1 MADTRRLTIEVL
13 GDAKN
18 AMKALGDVGDKAG
31 KIGQDFVDFGK
42 KVALGFAAFS
52 AGAVVIGK
60 QLVDAASDLNEVTSK
75 TNVVFGDAADSV
87 LKFADGADVAF
98 GQSKKQALDAASTFG
113 IFGKAAGLSG
123 QDLGD
128 FSTSLVGLASD
139 MASFSNTSPQE
150 AIDALGAALRGESEP
165 IRRYGVMLDDASLKA
180 QAMSMGI
187 YDGNG
192 SLTQQQKILAAQAL
206 IFKQTSDA
214 QGDFARTSDGMANQQ
229 RILAARLE
237 NTKAKLGQALLPIAL
252 KVMSAFS
259 DLIDKVAPLAE
270 RYLPRLAAVL
280 QTAADKAMD
289 IANAVGKFLAPYIE
303 KLGDWMKD
311 NIDVVKVFFGVIA
324 GAAAIAGVVA
334 LGAAIAGLFNPLTLI
349 IGAIAALVAGFYMAY
364 TRSEEFRAVVDAVVA
379 FFRDKVVPAFQAAFS
394 AIISGVQSFIE
405 GFSARMDNM
414 RTILE
419 GIRGFIEMILGV
431 IMKAWQLFGDDIMR
445 YIGTIFDAIRN
456 IIEGTLKVIKG
467 VIDFFLGVLSGDWG
481 RAWEGI
487 RDIVSGILNV
497 ILGLIRSATAP
508 IVAAFGFITSSLG
521 AGLWGLWEIVTKAFG
536 AIWNVAYSVFDRI
549 RSFVSTIFLGIV
561 DTIKAVINGMLGF
574 LERGINLVVD
584 GINHIIWSFEWVNGS
599 ADFPR
604 LSRVRLPR
612 LADGGIVTAPTIAMI
627 GEAGPE
633 AVVPLTGRNAPMGGD
648 VIVNVA
654 GSVTS
659 ERDLIETIRR
669 GLVNSQRNGAQL
681 VYSNT

>member
-1 MADTRRLTIEVL
+1 VADTRRLTIEVL

-508 IVAAFGFITSSLG
+508 IIAAFGAITSALG
-521 AGLWGLWEIVTKAFG
+521 AALWGLWDITTKAFD
-536 AIWNVAYSVFDRI
+536 AIWDVAYGVFDRI
-549 RSFVSTIFLGIV
+549 RSFIATIFNGIV
-561 DTIKAVINGMLGF
+561 DTIKSVINGMLGF
-574 LERGINLVVD
+574 LERGINKVVD

-599 ADFPR
+599 DDFPR
-604 LSRVRLPR
+604 LSRISLPR
-612 LADGGIVTAPTIAMI
+612 LAEGGIVTAPTIAMI

>member
-1 MADTRRLTIEVL
+1 VADTRRLTIEVL